1 MTKPFK
7 IDPQDPRVDQLILFL
22 KDKGHVTRSEIAAAL
37 GWQDRTIRAVVEA
50 SQGEILATQRGYIV
64 TIQASQEEAEASD
77 NALLSQA
84 KTNMQR
90 RAHQIRVRHQGTR
103 RPHLFKVNRPQPT
116 DELELF
122 SETTTGG
129 YGYGSGL

>member
-1 MTKPFK
+1 MSKPFK
-7 IDPQDPRVDQLILFL
+7 IDPQDPRVDQLILCL
-22 KDKGHVTRSEIAAAL
+22 KDQGHLTRRQIAQRL

-84 KTNMQR
+84 KTNMHR
-90 RAHQIRVRHQGTR
+90 RAQQIRVRHQGTR
-103 RPHLFKVNRPQPT
+103 RPHLFKVKHPEPKA
-116 DELELF
+116 ELDLF
-122 SETTTGG
+122 AETTGG
-129 YGYGSGL
+129 YGSGL